1 MLIQKTKINA
11 PYTYLKWE
19 WQAKRISCLTPNLW
33 CLHRKRKDKSPHQS
47 DQFMPAIFFLKIKH
61 GNIWS
66 KWNRRL
72 VYFCISLCLCTCVY
86 VHHLECVWTHVYTC
100 VSAWACVYMC
110 VCVCV
115 LESHLDWLR
124 HLLHHTSGAWCD
136 IWGIYCILP
145 CNITHNLLLKVIMYP
160 LIHF

>member
-1 MLIQKTKINA
+1 MTGAVLNVLVF
-11 PYTYLKWE
+11 TYVCVCVCTPFGMC
-19 WQAKRISCLTPNLW
+19 ANTCLWMRVGL
-33 CLHRKRKDKSPHQS
+33 
-47 DQFMPAIFFLKIKH
+47 
-61 GNIWS
+61 
-66 KWNRRL
+66 
-72 VYFCISLCLCTCVY
+72 SLCVR
-86 VHHLECVWTHVYTC
+86 V
-100 VSAWACVYMC
+100 C

-115 LESHLDWLR
+115 LEGHLDWLR

>member
-1 MLIQKTKINA
+1 M
-11 PYTYLKWE
+11 
-19 WQAKRISCLTPNLW
+19 
-33 CLHRKRKDKSPHQS
+33 CLHVSVCTIWNVCEHM
-47 DQFMPAIFFLKIKH
+47 FMHAC
-61 GNIWS
+61 
-66 KWNRRL
+66 RL
-72 VYFCISLCLCTCVY
+72 ELVR
-86 VHHLECVWTHVYTC
+86 
-100 VSAWACVYMC
+100 ACVLARMHVC

-115 LESHLDWLR
+115 LEGHLDWLR

>member
-1 MLIQKTKINA
+1 MFTARQTENKYKHAQKV
-11 PYTYLKWE
+11 
-19 WQAKRISCLTPNLW
+19 ISLF
-33 CLHRKRKDKSPHQS
+33 
-47 DQFMPAIFFLKIKH
+47 QFPIKIKH
-61 GNIWS
+61 L
-66 KWNRRL
+66 NRSGARETDDKYISASTS
-72 VYFCISLCLCTCVY
+72 VYVRVCAPFGMCVNTCLCMLVRPEPVCMY
-86 VHHLECVWTHVYTC
+86 
-100 VSAWACVYMC
+100 

-115 LESHLDWLR
+115 LEGHLDWLR

>member
-1 MLIQKTKINA
+1 M
-11 PYTYLKWE
+11 
-19 WQAKRISCLTPNLW
+19 
-33 CLHRKRKDKSPHQS
+33 
-47 DQFMPAIFFLKIKH
+47 FMV
-61 GNIWS
+61 S
-66 KWNRRL
+66 L
-72 VYFCISLCLCTCVY
+72 VQFCIILKRLNVSGASETDNKYVSASTCVY
-86 VHHLECVWTHVYTC
+86 VRVCAIWNVCEHMFMY
-100 VSAWACVYMC
+100 ACRPEPVCMY

-115 LESHLDWLR
+115 LEGHLDWLR